1 MNKKKAPQ
9 TLAAI
14 RSTRSR
20 ERIPATRMV
29 VDKKAKSLRRST
41 LKAATRKEVERQT

>member
-1 MNKKKAPQ
+1 MSKKDVSRQ
-9 TLAAI
+9 IAAI

-29 VDKKAKSLRRST
+29 VDKKAKSLRRSAI
-41 LKAATRKEVERQT
+41 KAAARKEVERQT